1 MELWFNTY
9 RKIEG
14 DRTSALVFDFSTKDD
29 ITVSSPLIESHKAI
43 QKITET
49 HHGPYTLLA
58 SGGVD
63 SQAML
68 YAWKTSGVQF
78 SVVHYSYGNNIEDND
93 TLREFCTI
101 HDIDYEIRYFDV
113 EKFIKSI
120 EYVEMAKQ
128 YDCAS
133 PHILTYVKLVSMH
146 DETCIMAGNYIDN
159 YTASLNYTILGL
171 DRYRQISK
179 ENFVPFFLCCTPELA
194 YSFIDNYNNTPD
206 DFTNRGYYKKVL
218 AYELSDFPVISQSN
232 KLSGFEAFKD
242 KYDTR
247 KIDGR
252 IKLKWGAMPSKRPFD
267 IIYRYGLFDV
277 LPLGFY
283 SESTIII
290 HNKWQQL
297 SKDK

>member
-1 MELWFNTY
+1 MELWFKTY

-14 DRTSALVFDFSTKDD
+14 DRTSALIFDFSTKDD
-29 ITVSSPLIESHKAI
+29 ITLSSPLIESHEAI

-49 HHGPYTLLA
+49 HPGPYTLLV

-78 SVVHYSYGNNIEDND
+78 SVVHYSYGNNIEDGD
-93 TLREFCTI
+93 SLSEFCAI
-101 HDIDYEIRYFDV
+101 HNIDYEIRYFDV
-113 EKFIKSI
+113 EKFIKSV

-133 PHILTYVKLVSMH
+133 PHILTYMKLVSMH
-146 DETCIMAGNYIDN
+146 DETCIMAGNYLHK
-159 YTASLNYTILGL
+159 YTGSLNYTILGL

-194 YSFIDNYNNTPD
+194 YSFAQYFDNTTTD
-206 DFTNRGYYKKVL
+206 KSTDGYYRKVL
-218 AYELSDFPVISQSN
+218 AYQLSGFPVISQSS

-247 KIDGR
+247 KIDSR
-252 IKLKWGAMPSKRPFD
+252 IRLKWAGMPSKRPFD

-277 LPLGFY
+277 LPNGFY
-283 SESTIII
+283 SENISVI
-290 HNKWQQL
+290 HNKWL
-297 SKDK
+297 KDK

>member
-9 RKIEG
+9 RKIEA
-14 DRTSALVFDFSTKDD
+14 DRNSALVLDFSTKDD
-29 ITVSSPLIESHKAI
+29 IIVSSPIIESHKAI

-49 HHGPYTLLA
+49 HKGPYTLLA

-68 YAWKTSGVQF
+68 YAWKTSGIAF
-78 SVVHYSYGNNIEDND
+78 SVVHYSYGNNTEDGN
-93 TLREFCTI
+93 TLKEFCSI
-101 HDIDYEIRYFDV
+101 HNIEYEIRYFDV
-113 EKFIKSI
+113 EKFIKSV
-120 EYVEMAKQ
+120 EYVEMAKK

-133 PHILTYVKLVSMH
+133 PHILTYMKLVSMH
-146 DETCIMAGNYIDN
+146 DETCIMAGNYLHK
-159 YTASLNYTILGL
+159 YTGSLNYTILGL

-194 YSFIDNYNNTPD
+194 YSFTQYYDNITYKITD
-206 DFTNRGYYKKVL
+206 GYYRKVL
-218 AYELSDFPVISQSN
+218 AYQLSEFPIISQSS

-247 KIDGR
+247 KIDSR
-252 IKLKWGAMPSKRPFD
+252 IRLKWAGMPSKRQFD

-283 SESTIII
+283 TEAFDVI
-290 HNKWQQL
+290 HNKWL
-297 SKDK
+297 KDK